1 MIFIKFNKV
10 YLDIPIID
18 ASRRIFK
25 KNTKVDFS
33 DQLIGS
39 KRLNSDKKIFSRILD
54 NINFEVNEGD
64 SIALIGHNGSGKT
77 TLLRLIAGIYKQTS
91 GDIKYSGIISAIL
104 NIGAVLSLEATGY
117 QNITII
123 TNYLKQFD
131 INEEKLHKYIR
142 EVSGLGDFLNMP
154 IKNYSSGMQA
164 RLIFS
169 ITLYLKTDIAIVDEG
184 ISTGDEQFRTTAHGL
199 LEEHLSSIKIKFF
212 ASHDENFLRQNCN
225 RAFVMKKGNLRIFE
239 NVDDGF
245 KFYYSNE
252 YKEIN

>member
-1 MIFIKFNKV
+1 MSHIKFANV

-25 KNTKVDFS
+25 KNSKINLS

-39 KRLNSDKKIFSRILD
+39 KRINTSKKIFSRILD
-54 NINFEVNEGD
+54 NLNFEVSEGD
-64 SIALIGHNGSGKT
+64 SVALIGHNGSGKT
-77 TLLRLIAGIYKQTS
+77 TLLRLISGIYKQTS
-91 GDIKYSGIISAIL
+91 GTINSSGQISAIL
-104 NIGAVLSLEATGY
+104 NIGAILSLEATGY
-117 QNITII
+117 QNIKII

-131 INEEKLHKYIR
+131 VDEEKLHKYIK

-184 ISTGDEQFRTTAHGL
+184 ISTGDEQFRTTAQGL

-212 ASHDENFLRQNCN
+212 ASHDEHFLRQNCN
-225 RAFVMKKGNLRIFE
+225 KAFVMKKGNLKVFE
-239 NVDDGF
+239 NVSDGF
-245 KFYYSNE
+245 KYYYSDH
-252 YKEIN
+252 YKSIE